1 MTSLARYEGTG
12 QYPSLAR
19 DHHLA
24 AFVTAGVE
32 ERGRWQHVM
41 FLVWNGLTGSVL
53 GRWTTSA
60 PTTALSSAVGKG
72 FWQHLGPAILRAQA
86 PPLPPTMD
94 QAAPLRID
102 ASNLTDEEPVAE
114 RERTRRR

>member
-1 MTSLARYEGTG
+1 MTSLPRYEGTG

-32 ERGRWQHVM
+32 EKGRWQQAT
-41 FLVWNGLTGSVL
+41 FLVWNGLTGSVV
-53 GRWTTSA
+53 GRWTASA
-60 PTTALSSAVGKG
+60 PTTALASAVGKG

-86 PPLPPTMD
+86 PPLPPTLD
-94 QAAPLRID
+94 QAAPMRID
-102 ASNLTDEEPVAE
+102 ASNDNQPVAE
-114 RERTRRR
+114 REKTRRR